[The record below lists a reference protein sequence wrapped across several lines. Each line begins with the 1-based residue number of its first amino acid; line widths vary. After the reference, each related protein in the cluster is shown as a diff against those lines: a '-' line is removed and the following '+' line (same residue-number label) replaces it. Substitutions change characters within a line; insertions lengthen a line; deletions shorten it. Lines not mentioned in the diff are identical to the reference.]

1 MEKMF
6 GLRTEDV
13 HGVSEDGAPTSGK
26 DFIVWNP
33 PFIDPLEP
41 SLGQMSSMSEATG
54 LMRYLMKQGVRVI
67 LFCKI
72 RKVCELAMKTL
83 KADLSNEGRHD
94 VLKRVRPYRG
104 GYSREVCHCH
114 FQPLHG
120 ITLNGLLLPG
130 PTAH

>member
-6 GLRTEDV
+6 GFLPDEV
-13 HGVSEDGAPTSGK
+13 HAVSEDGAPTSGK

-33 PFIDPLEP
+33 PFIDPMEP
-41 SLGQMSSMSEATG
+41 SLGRASSMSEATG
-54 LMRYLMKQGVRVI
+54 LMRHLMKKGVRVI

-94 VLKRVRPYRG
+94 ILKRVKPYRG
-104 GYSREVCHCH
+104 GYSREVRS
-114 FQPLHG
+114 FIP
-120 ITLNGLLLPG
+120 GLFEIHNDEGTLPG
-130 PTAH
+130 STED